1 MFVWM
6 LPLSILNLMGNYLG
20 KQWKVGLP
28 ECEKGT
34 LGKRKMKGH
43 LPGDRRGDGRDYGPG
58 RYSQP

>member
-1 MFVWM
+1 
-6 LPLSILNLMGNYLG
+6 MGNYLG

-43 LPGDRRGDGRDYGPG
+43 LPGDRRGDGRDYGLEG
-58 RYSQP
+58 IVSQEAGWA